1 LHLIR
6 CWLLIFSL
14 LTGQVLFA
22 STLFEDETPIEIEL
36 IGPVQTLIEQRKHP
50 KPLPFSL
57 RAGDRDYAITARARG
72 KSRLRVCEFPPI
84 RIDFQGEITEGD
96 LFAGQGKLK
105 LVTQCRD
112 QQSGDMNALEEY
124 MAYRIFSLLSEAAY
138 RVRLLRITYT
148 DPGKGIDDDL
158 RHRWG
163 FAIEPTAQ
171 LAERVGG
178 IDVDVRG
185 VALKQLDP
193 DQAALVYV
201 FQYLIGNTDW
211 SFVTGDGDEWCCHNG
226 KLIGVGDKIYYVPYD
241 FDLAG
246 LVDASYAKPDPSFR
260 LRSVRK
266 RKYRGFCTDRE
277 TLASAIR
284 RVTARKAEMYQLFR
298 EIPGMTDKARKKA
311 ETYLTQFFDKAEN
324 EKKLLHSFEKQC
336 ID

>member
-6 CWLLIFSL
+6 CWLLTLSL
-14 LTGQVLFA
+14 LTGQALFA

-36 IGPVQTLIEQRKHP
+36 IGPVQTLVEQRKQP
-50 KPLPFSL
+50 KPLPFTL
-57 RAGDRDYAITARARG
+57 RADGQDYAITARARG
-72 KSRLRVCEFPPI
+72 KSRLRVCGFPPI
-84 RIDFQGEITEGD
+84 RIDIREEAAAGD
-96 LFAGQGKLK
+96 LFAGLGKLK

-148 DPGKGIDDDL
+148 DPGHGVDEDL
-158 RHRWG
+158 RQRWG

-171 LAERVGG
+171 LAERIGGVDLDVG
-178 IDVDVRG
+178 G

-211 SFVTGDGDEWCCHNG
+211 SLVTGDGDEWCCHNG
-226 KLIGVGDKIYYVPYD
+226 KLIQIENKIYYVPYD

-266 RKYRGFCTDRE
+266 RKYRGFCTDSE

-284 RVTARKAEMYQLFR
+284 RVTSRKAEMCQLFR

-324 EKKLLHSFEKQC
+324 EKKLLRSFEQQC

>member
-1 LHLIR
+1 LIL
-6 CWLLIFSL
+6 CL
-14 LTGQVLFA
+14 LTSQALFA
-22 STLFEDETPIEIEL
+22 STLFEDDTPIEIEL
-36 IGPVQTLIEQRKHP
+36 IGPVQTVIEQRKQP
-50 KPLPFSL
+50 KPLPFTL
-57 RAGDRDYAITARARG
+57 RAVGRDYAITARARG
-72 KSRLRVCEFPPI
+72 KSRLRVCDFPPI
-84 RIDFQGEITEGD
+84 RVDFQGEATEGD

-105 LVTQCRD
+105 LVTQCRG

-124 MAYRIFSLLSEAAY
+124 MAYRIFSLLSEVAY

-148 DPGKGIDDDL
+148 DPGHGVDEDL
-158 RHRWG
+158 LHRWG

-178 IDVDVRG
+178 ADVDVSG

-211 SFVTGDGDEWCCHNG
+211 SLVTSDGNEWCCHNG
-226 KLIGVGDKIYYVPYD
+226 KFIQIDNRLYYVPYD

-246 LVDASYAKPDPSFR
+246 LVDASYAKPDPSLR

-266 RKYRGFCTDRE
+266 RKYRGFCTDSE
-277 TLASAIR
+277 TLIHAIR
-284 RVTARKAEMYQLFR
+284 RVNARKADMYQLFR
-298 EIPGMTDKARKKA
+298 DMPGLTDKARKKA
-311 ETYLTQFFDKAEN
+311 TTYLTQFFDKADN
-324 EKKLLHSFEKQC
+324 EEILLRSFEKQC